1 MNEKMKAGVLYAVGD
16 IRYEEVKIPRIKEG
30 EALIKVK
37 VCGICASDIPRVME
51 KGTYHFPLIPGHEIS
66 GIVVQKRK
74 GNSEIKEGDRVTIFP
89 LLPCYKCSY
98 CQRGKYNLCDNYDYL
113 GSRSDGGFAEYV
125 RVPIKNLI
133 KIPPMISYEEA
144 ALVEPSAVA
153 LHAINRAKIEISD
166 SIAILG
172 VGFIGLVLA
181 QWVRIKGVRNIFLV
195 DIKEEKLKVA
205 RKYGFNK
212 VINAA
217 KENPVEKVLKESKGG
232 VDISIEAVGV
242 PTTFKQCLQLTRKEG
257 KVIFLGNM
265 REEVKLSEDL
275 ISSILRKELTLYGS
289 WNSLFSHFPKNEW
302 ETTLYF
308 MQKGKLK
315 VKPLITHRFKLKEVK
330 KVFWMMHQGKEFFN
344 KVIFILNGE

>member
-1 MNEKMKAGVLYAVGD
+1 MGNKMKAAVLYGIGD
-16 IRYEEVKIPRIKEG
+16 IRYEQVKIPQIKEE

-89 LLPCYKCSY
+89 LLPCYKCFY
-98 CQRGKYNLCDNYDYL
+98 CQRGRYNLCDNYDYL
-113 GSRSDGGFAEYV
+113 GSCCNGGFAEYV
-125 RVPIKNLI
+125 KVPTENLI
-133 KIPPMISYEEA
+133 KIPPAISYEEA
-144 ALVEPSAVA
+144 ALVEPSSVA
-153 LHAINRAKIEISD
+153 LHAINRAKMEISD

-172 VGFIGLVLA
+172 TGFMGIVLA
-181 QWVRIKGVRNIFLV
+181 QWARIRGARNIFLV

-205 RKYGFNK
+205 HQYRFEKI
-212 VINAA
+212 INAA
-217 KENPVEKVLKESKGG
+217 KEDPVKKVLKENRG
-232 VDISIEAVGV
+232 VDVSIEAAGV
-242 PTTFKQCLQLTRKEG
+242 PTTFKQCLQLTKKGG
-257 KVIFLGNM
+257 KVILLGNM
-265 REEVKLSEDL
+265 KGEVRLSENL
-275 ISSILRKELTLYGS
+275 ISTILRKELTLYGS

-308 MQKGKLK
+308 IKTGELK
-315 VKPLITHRFKLKEVK
+315 VKPLITHRFKLKQVK

-344 KVIFILNGE
+344 KVIFVLD